1 MQLLFVFTEFY
12 IDYFSLIQIQTL
24 SALAHVISSALPNI
38 AGMGSVEAA
47 FLLLFSCYM
56 DAADVSSVLVLYRLS
71 TYFVPFL
78 LSAFATERI
87 GLRLYTKERSNT
99 SMHTSNQ
106 EENHGIS

>member
-1 MQLLFVFTEFY
+1 MRAIG

-24 SALAHVISSALPNI
+24 SALAHVISNALPNI

-87 GLRLYTKERSNT
+87 GLRLYKRKVQYLNAHIESGGESWN
-99 SMHTSNQ
+99 
-106 EENHGIS
+106 ILI